1 MIKTGPGLTAW
12 SETVYASNTGAVGL
26 GMMRYNVQT
35 YNTEIY
41 DGAQWRSM
49 PATHVDLAPEVRS
62 VLEWAKQA
70 QAREEELVELAKRNT
85 ALQDLLR
92 QRADIDQQIL
102 LVKNLVS

>member
-35 YNTEIY
+35 YNTEVW
-41 DGAQWRSM
+41 DGSMWRSM

-70 QAREEELVELAKRNT
+70 QAREQELVELAKSNP
-85 ALQDLLR
+85 ALLDLLR